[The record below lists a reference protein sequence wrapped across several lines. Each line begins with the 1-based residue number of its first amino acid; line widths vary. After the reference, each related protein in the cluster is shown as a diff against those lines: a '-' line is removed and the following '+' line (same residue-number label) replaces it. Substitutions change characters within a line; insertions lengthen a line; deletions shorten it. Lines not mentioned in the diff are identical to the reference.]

1 MTNDNSGSGTGGS
14 GGQSGS
20 QSSGQSGAQWQQNQ
34 SFNLITQGVPWLVRG
49 AYSFLSGGKGFVKG
63 VVAPVAAG
71 LVLAGS
77 SFGVYQMTG
86 GFYSSE
92 GPSYVDKKDDLGNQG
107 YLAAGGEFYPLEKEE
122 SVAMSL
128 TSLEEEV
135 IIGLRD
141 KKIEKAKNVKGERK
155 KRTSKIEDE
164 FGIIE
169 KSRAK
174 ARESWG
180 YDKPS
185 VPPVEDVKLGKPEG
199 KPGKEEKSGY
209 ATRIRSYLDDSGGS
223 K

>member
-86 GFYSSE
+86 GSYSFGD

-107 YLAAGGEFYPLEKEE
+107 YLASGGDFYPLEKGE
-122 SVAMSL
+122 STARSL
-128 TSLEEEV
+128 T
-135 IIGLRD
+135 
-141 KKIEKAKNVKGERK
+141 
-155 KRTSKIEDE
+155 
-164 FGIIE
+164 
-169 KSRAK
+169 
-174 ARESWG
+174 
-180 YDKPS
+180 
-185 VPPVEDVKLGKPEG
+185 
-199 KPGKEEKSGY
+199 
-209 ATRIRSYLDDSGGS
+209 
-223 K
+223 